1 MITPKPATGRLLCVG
16 LTTVDVVALAVQ
28 LERFEGVR
36 LMGAMQMAPAGTA
49 AGAALVAARLGVST
63 QLLGTVGADAMG
75 RFVCNE
81 LAFAGVDVSLVKV
94 IPCKATSATLIPI
107 DPAGERM
114 IYHAPG
120 AAPFIE
126 ITPQDRAA
134 ATQARA
140 VHYAAVGA
148 VMSEREAGV
157 ELLRAAKQ
165 GGAMVTCDLIAPGPL
180 AAAELKRI
188 LPYVDVF
195 LPSAVEARYLTGQ
208 DDLHCAAQA
217 FITWGASACVIK
229 NGAQGAHAVDSRGR
243 VDQIA
248 AIPVKELIDTTS
260 CGDGF
265 CAGFIAA
272 RMRGRPWLDAL
283 NFAAAT
289 ASLVAQGPATVGGLN
304 SSEQVDALLLEGP
317 VA

>member
-1 MITPKPATGRLLCVG
+1 MNTPKPATDRLLCVG

-36 LMGAMQMAPAGTA
+36 LMSAMQMAPAGTA
-49 AGAALVAARLGVST
+49 AGAALVAARLGVAT
-63 QLLGTVGADAMG
+63 QLLGAVGGDAMG

-81 LAFAGVDVSLVKV
+81 LAFAGVDVSLMKV
-94 IPCKATSATLIPI
+94 MPGKTTSATLIPI
-107 DPAGERM
+107 DPGGERM

-126 ITPQDRAA
+126 ISPQDRAA
-134 ATQARA
+134 AAQARA

-148 VMSEREAGV
+148 VMSDGDAGV

-195 LPSAVEARYLTGQ
+195 LPSAVEARYLTGEE
-208 DDLHCAAQA
+208 DLQRAAQA
-217 FITWGASACVIK
+217 FIAWGAAACVIK
-229 NGAQGAHAVDSRGR
+229 NGAEGALAVDSQGR
-243 VDQIA
+243 VDHIA
-248 AIPVKELIDTTS
+248 AIPVKALVDTTS
-260 CGDGF
+260 CGDSF

-272 RMRGRPWLDAL
+272 RLRRRPWLDAL
-283 NFAAAT
+283 HFAAAT
-289 ASLVAQGPATVGGLN
+289 ASLVAQGPATVGRLE
-304 SSEQVDALLLEGP
+304 SFEQVDALLEEGI
-317 VA
+317 A